1 MILIDRDSFM
11 KMISRSEEIILA
23 TILKLED
30 NAYGVSIRE
39 QIHTDTGERW
49 SFASIYQPLDKL
61 ARKEYVTKTKGES
74 TAERGGK
81 SKFFY
86 RVTPEG
92 RRALLRV
99 RETVGRVW
107 AGVPRILPENG
118 K

>member
-1 MILIDRDSFM
+1 M

-39 QIHTDTGERW
+39 KIHADTGERW